1 VPTYKFTRDES
12 ILLMAIDYRLSR
24 MLVTNRAN
32 LQVDSILKFPRVI
45 ATLRQSS
52 GRTCVDLIVRVFRRS
67 VINDQRF
74 VSIRAND
81 RRFMLGCCHRE
92 SLKTKT
98 PPRNTLKQLDYP
110 HVPPHTHTRARRR
123 TQKMNPQWDKLE
135 LSEMTFASCY
145 DNNRFC
151 RAEVIRRIFADD
163 LRTSSQ

>member
-1 VPTYKFTRDES
+1 MDRSGRSAIETLSDSACPPTSSRETSQFSSWRS
-12 ILLMAIDYRLSR
+12 IIDYPECLS
-24 MLVTNRAN
+24 VTNRAN
-32 LQVDSILKFPRVI
+32 LQVDSILKFPRAI

-52 GRTCVDLIVRVFRRS
+52 GRTCVDLIVGVFRWS

-110 HVPPHTHTRARRR
+110 HVPPHTHTRAHMYAGNESTVGQARVKR
-123 TQKMNPQWDKLE
+123 DGLCE
-135 LSEMTFASCY
+135 L
-145 DNNRFC
+145 
-151 RAEVIRRIFADD
+151 
-163 LRTSSQ
+163 LRQ